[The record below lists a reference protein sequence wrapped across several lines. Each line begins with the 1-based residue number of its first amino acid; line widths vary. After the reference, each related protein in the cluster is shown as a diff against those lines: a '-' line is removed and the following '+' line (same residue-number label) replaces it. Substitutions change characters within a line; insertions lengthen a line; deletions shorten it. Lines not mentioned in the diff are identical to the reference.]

1 MGKTCSSCC
10 SEANLKDQVK
20 LQGGFLSAKGYMLGD
35 SDTDLPDDSIAI
47 LQQDE
52 DTIEKIRRESKNVS
66 DVTGYEIPES
76 RLQRKLSSG
85 PLR

>member
-1 MGKTCSSCC
+1 MGKTCSKCC
-10 SEANLKDQVK
+10 TDVDLTDQLK
-20 LQGGFLSAKGYMLGD
+20 LQGGFLSAKGYMLGEGD
-35 SDTDLPDDSIAI
+35 SDLPDDSIAI

-52 DTIEKIRRESKNVS
+52 ETIEKIRRESKNVS

-76 RLQRKLSSG
+76 RLQGKLRSG